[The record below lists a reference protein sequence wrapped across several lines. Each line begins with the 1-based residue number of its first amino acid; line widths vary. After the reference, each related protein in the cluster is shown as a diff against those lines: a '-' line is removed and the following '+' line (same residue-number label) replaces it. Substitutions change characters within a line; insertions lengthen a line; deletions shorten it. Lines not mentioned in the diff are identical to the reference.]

1 MLFIDLNATNNK
13 RKDQESSASDQE
25 EKKEEKKKQYSGM
38 FKYELSIK
46 QGRPTALLLQMWKV
60 ISSLINPLYI
70 AFHHTRSQ
78 FCVKNILP

>member
-1 MLFIDLNATNNK
+1 MQPIIKERT
-13 RKDQESSASDQE
+13 RKALHQTR
-25 EKKEEKKKQYSGM
+25 KKKKKKKKKQYSGM